1 MTEPSMSEQSVS
13 EYCATQHPALNAD
26 DTNDSPQPRPPRS
39 VRLGGVREE
48 EILRATYELVAEVGY
63 ESLRLD
69 AVASRARASKAT
81 LYRHWP
87 GKAQLVADAVRV
99 CRVANHECPD
109 TGSLRGDLVAFME
122 IMSAS
127 MQSDDGPLFAG
138 LVMAMLNDPEFAA
151 EMRGLQ
157 ESKRGAADIIRARG
171 VSRGEI
177 SAASDPHLIDEIAP
191 AQMFMQCFARGEPLD
206 GPFIN
211 HLVDDILMPLLTRSE
226 KHVCDCTGFRETGDA
241 SEKTR

>member
-1 MTEPSMSEQSVS
+1 MT
-13 EYCATQHPALNAD
+13 
-26 DTNDSPQPRPPRS
+26 DTVLETGEARSPRS
-39 VRLGGVREE
+39 ARLGGVREQ
-48 EILRATYELVAEVGY
+48 EILRAAYELLGEVGY
-63 ESLRLD
+63 EALRLD

-99 CRVANHECPD
+99 CKASTHECPD
-109 TGSLRGDLVAFME
+109 TGSLRGDLVAALE

-127 MQSDDGPLFAG
+127 MKSEDGPLFAG

-151 EMRGLQ
+151 EMRGIQ
-157 ESKRGAADIIRARG
+157 DAKNNIAREIHARA

-177 SAASDPHLIDEIAP
+177 RADSDPHLIDEIAP

-206 GPFIN
+206 EPFIN
-211 HLVDDILMPLLTRSE
+211 HLVDDILMPLLTR
-226 KHVCDCTGFRETGDA
+226 
-241 SEKTR
+241 